1 MKIQM
6 YVKIPGL
13 SKSKTNVCP
22 VKIGNKTIGEVVNVI
37 RDEGNSVY
45 FVDVFVYK
53 QYESHVLQSM
63 AKEKEKLLDGN
74 KQTGK

>member
-6 YVKIPGL
+6 FVKIPGL

-22 VKIGNKTIGEVVNVI
+22 VKIGDITIGEVSKVI

-53 QYESHVLQSM
+53 QHEGLVLQSM
-63 AKEKEKLLDGN
+63 AKEKEKLTNGN